1 MDYPQHPEKKRRIRL
16 KKPERDGAAVAVAVF
31 FIVAWP
37 ALSVLV
43 VVVVSSRRVFI
54 SSNSISSNRNSLSI
68 DSLSSLLKSITADII
83 FIIIPFVFSVRK
95 YDLISSDAL

>member
-16 KKPERDGAAVAVAVF
+16 KKPERDGAAVAVF